1 MRVPSGGLRTWE
13 LQRISAGY
21 LALFIVWFAAH
32 LIFDPPPDY
41 QHWRAWVAQP
51 MVKTAFIL
59 FFVALL
65 AHVWVGMRDLFMDYV
80 KPVWA
85 RFILRLSMMVV
96 LLAMAAWILQLL
108 QRVVPA

>member
-1 MRVPSGGLRTWE
+1 VRVPSGGLRTWE

-21 LALFIVWFAAH
+21 LALFIIWFATH
-32 LIFDPPPDY
+32 LVFDPPSDY

-65 AHVWVGMRDLFMDYV
+65 AHAWVGMRDLFMDYV
-80 KPVWA
+80 RPVWI
-85 RFILRLSMMVV
+85 RFALRLSMMVL
-96 LLAMAAWILQLL
+96 LLAMAAWILQLM
-108 QRVVPA
+108 QQVVPA

>member
-21 LALFIVWFAAH
+21 LALFITWLAAH
-32 LIFDPPPDY
+32 LIFAPPPDY

-80 KPVWA
+80 KPVWV

-108 QRVVPA
+108 QQVVPA